1 MRQDSTINV
10 FPWFEEQKLLTV
22 LSVPRAL
29 GRTWDDHTSSPCT
42 LVSLVQRLATSC
54 TKDGNVDLLNIYE
67 CVLDRSAFQL
77 HEGHSEIKDV
87 SSECLLSGFILGIE
101 LGVQFKLFYIV
112 SLALG
117 QHNAKVL
124 LHLIRLFCKQ
134 SCFSVLWTK
143 FSAYNMRSF
152 LLKNQIPD
160 SSFEIFHYCAN
171 FYSLFT
177 SSCWEFFF
185 PLTFS
190 SWTFLF
196 MQYRWSF

>member
-10 FPWFEEQKLLTV
+10 FPWFEGQTSLLLTV
-22 LSVPRAL
+22 PSVPRAL
-29 GRTWDDHTSSPCT
+29 GWKWDDHTSSPCT
-42 LVSLVQRLATSC
+42 LVSLVQRLATSF

-77 HEGHSEIKDV
+77 KAKDV
-87 SSECLLSGFILGIE
+87 SSDCLFSGFILGIE
-101 LGVQFKLFYIV
+101 LGVQFNLFYNV

-117 QHNAKVL
+117 LHNANVL

-171 FYSLFT
+171 LYSLFT